1 MDFSLADIQALMR
14 DFENSSLRE
23 FKLDMDDTH
32 LYLNKNEAQ
41 TTPVYQ
47 TTTVDTPVTVDKT
60 LTITAPLVGTL
71 YLASKPGVA
80 NFKQVGD
87 PVSVG
92 ETVAIIESMKLMT
105 EVHSEVAGTI
115 VAINA
120 ENETVVGYD
129 DVLFTVQP
137 N

>member
-23 FKLDMDDTH
+23 FKLDTDDTH

-41 TTPVYQ
+41 MTPVYQ
-47 TTTVDTPVTVDKT
+47 ATTVDTPVTVDET

-87 PVSVG
+87 PVSIG

-120 ENETVVGYD
+120 ENEAVVGYD

>member
-47 TTTVDTPVTVDKT
+47 TTTVDTPVTVVET

-87 PVSVG
+87 PVSIG